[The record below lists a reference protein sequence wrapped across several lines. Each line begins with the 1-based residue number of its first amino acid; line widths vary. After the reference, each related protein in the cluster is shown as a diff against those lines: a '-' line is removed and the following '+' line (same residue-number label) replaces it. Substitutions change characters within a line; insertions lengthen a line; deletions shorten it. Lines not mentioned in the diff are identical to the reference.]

1 MSSVTFEQ
9 INRWGVITLQKPATL
24 NALDL
29 PMVLEIRSF
38 LKEARDTPN
47 ISGIL
52 IKSMVPK
59 IFCAGG
65 DIKAVYRW
73 HTEND
78 VESLH
83 AYVHEEYALNA
94 DIQSFPKP
102 VVAVMNGLTLGG
114 GVGLSRY
121 AKYRIATTD
130 AVVGMPEVKIAFF
143 PDVGA
148 GYFLN
153 LLDKPVA
160 RFLALTG
167 YLVKGSDL
175 IKAGY
180 ATHLISSD
188 DSVNFV
194 NNLVSV
200 DPNKLED
207 MLPASITTPSHLAEL
222 AQIIECFK
230 ANSLLECMETLR
242 GCNHP
247 EAFKLYQEM
256 LIFSPLALQV
266 IWKYMNITR
275 GLNYQSVLAIDLNLA
290 VRMFNNS
297 DFFEGIR
304 TRLID
309 KKDKPLW
316 MHESIHD
323 VSDLEIEHYFDC
335 VSGQPE
341 VASNRLDPMCLN
353 TDFK

>member
-1 MSSVTFEQ
+1 MPSVSFEH
-9 INRWGVITLQKPATL
+9 INCWGAITLQKPETL

-38 LKEARDTPN
+38 LKEARDNPN

-52 IKSMVPK
+52 IKSVVPK

-83 AYVHEEYALNA
+83 AYVHEEYGLNA

-102 VVAVMNGLTLGG
+102 VVAMMNGLTLGG

-153 LLDKPVA
+153 LLDQPVA

-167 YLVKGSDL
+167 CLLKGSDL
-175 IKAGY
+175 INAGY
-180 ATHLISSD
+180 ATHLILSD

-207 MLPASITTPSHLAEL
+207 MLPASITTSSALEEVAK
-222 AQIIECFK
+222 IIDSFK
-230 ANSLLECMETLR
+230 ANSLLDSMEVLKS
-242 GCNHP
+242 CDHP
-247 EAFKLYQEM
+247 KASQLYQEM
-256 LIFSPLALQV
+256 LKLSPLALHI
-266 IWKYMNITR
+266 IWKYMDITR

-323 VSDLEIEHYFDC
+323 VSDLEINDC
-335 VSGQPE
+335 LEQI
-341 VASNRLDPMCLN
+341 
-353 TDFK
+353 TTTT

>member
-1 MSSVTFEQ
+1 MPSVTFEQ
-9 INRWGVITLQKPATL
+9 INRWGVITLQKPETL

-38 LKEARDTPN
+38 LKKARDISN
-47 ISGIL
+47 ISGII
-52 IKSMVPK
+52 IKSAVPT

-83 AYVHEEYALNA
+83 AYVQEEYGLNA

-102 VVAVMNGLTLGG
+102 VVAMMNGLTLGG

-121 AKYRIATTD
+121 ATYRIATTD
-130 AVVGMPEVKIAFF
+130 AAAGMPEVKVAFF

-167 YLVKGSDL
+167 HVLKGSDL
-175 IKAGY
+175 ITTGY

-188 DSVNFV
+188 DSLNFL
-194 NNLVSV
+194 NNLTLV

-207 MLPASITTPSHLAEL
+207 SLSSSVTTPSTLSEL
-222 AQIIECFK
+222 APIIECFN
-230 ANSLLECMETLR
+230 ADSLITCVDALKECD
-242 GCNHP
+242 HP
-247 EAFKLYQEM
+247 EAFRLYQEM
-256 LIFSPLALQV
+256 LTFSPLALHV
-266 IWKYMNITR
+266 IWQYMNSTR
-275 GLNYQSVLAIDLNLA
+275 GLSYASVLQIDLNLA
-290 VRMFNNS
+290 AKMFNTS

-309 KKDKPLW
+309 KKDKPFW
-316 MHESIHD
+316 QHESIHD
-323 VSDLEIEHYFDC
+323 VSDLEIEHYFNF
-335 VSGQPE
+335 
-341 VASNRLDPMCLN
+341 ASMPPA
-353 TDFK
+353 